1 MVSLFAVEFH
11 LHFMILI
18 DKIEARAN
26 LVLLTVFKSL
36 LIFKFCRPQ
45 NKRILCFDSQ

>member
-26 LVLLTVFKSL
+26 LVRTIAILTVYKQVF
-36 LIFKFCRPQ
+36 
-45 NKRILCFDSQ
+45 